1 MDQPLMW
8 MVDGQLVVCKIMIK
22 NVRHVGL
29 TINNEKKM
37 LNFFIKTLGFK
48 KFKYANEDEHFMN
61 KIHNL
66 KNVKL
71 KTYKLKSK
79 NNEIIELLK
88 FKNYK
93 DKKNWKGK
101 IYSTGLTH
109 IALTVKN
116 LEKTY
121 KILKRKGVKF
131 KSIPQNSPDGYAK
144 VAFCS
149 GPENLILEL
158 VELR

>member
-1 MDQPLMW
+1 
-8 MVDGQLVVCKIMIK
+8 
-22 NVRHVGL
+22 
-29 TINNEKKM
+29 
-37 LNFFIKTLGFK
+37 
-48 KFKYANEDEHFMN
+48 
-61 KIHNL
+61 
-66 KNVKL
+66 VKL

-88 FKNYK
+88 FKKHK

-109 IALTVKN
+109 IAFTVKN
-116 LEKTY
+116 LERTY
-121 KILKRKGVKF
+121 NNLKKRGVKF
-131 KSIPQNSPDGYAK
+131 KSKPQNSPDGYAK

-149 GPENLILEL
+149 GPENLMLEL

>member
-1 MDQPLMW
+1 
-8 MVDGQLVVCKIMIK
+8 MIE
-22 NVRHVGL
+22 NMRHVGL
-29 TINNEKKM
+29 TINDEKKM
-37 LNFFIKTLGFK
+37 LNFFIKILGFK
-48 KFKYANEDEHFMN
+48 KFKYANENVSFMN

-66 KNVKL
+66 QNVQL

-88 FKNYK
+88 FKNYR

-109 IALTVKN
+109 LAFTVKN
-116 LEKTY
+116 LDKVY
-121 KILKRKGVKF
+121 NKLRKKGVKF
-131 KSIPQNSPDGYAK
+131 KSMPQNSPDGFAK
-144 VAFCS
+144 VAFCT

>member
-1 MDQPLMW
+1 
-8 MVDGQLVVCKIMIK
+8 MIK
-22 NVRHVGL
+22 NIRHVGL

-37 LNFFIKTLGFK
+37 LNFFIKTLGFR
-48 KFKYANEDEHFMN
+48 KFKYAEEDINFMN

-88 FKNYK
+88 FKTFK
-93 DKKNWKGK
+93 DKKKWKGK

-116 LEKTY
+116 LNQTY
-121 KILKRKGVKF
+121 VRLKRKGVKF
-131 KSIPQNSPDGYAK
+131 KSLPQNSPDGYAK
-144 VAFCS
+144 VAFCV
-149 GPENLILEL
+149 GPENLMLEL

>member
-1 MDQPLMW
+1 M
-8 MVDGQLVVCKIMIK
+8 
-22 NVRHVGL
+22 RHIGL

-48 KFKYANEDEHFMN
+48 KFKYANEDGAFMN

-79 NNEIIELLK
+79 NNEIVELLK
-88 FKNYK
+88 FKSHK
-93 DKKNWKGK
+93 DKKNWKGQV
-101 IYSTGLTH
+101 YSTGLTH
-109 IALTVKN
+109 IAFTVHN
-116 LEKTY
+116 LDKTY
-121 KILKRKGVKF
+121 KSLKRKGVKF
-131 KSIPQNSPDGYAK
+131 KSKPQDSPDGYAR

-149 GPENLILEL
+149 GPENLMLEL

>member
-1 MDQPLMW
+1 M
-8 MVDGQLVVCKIMIK
+8 
-22 NVRHVGL
+22 RHVGL

-48 KFKYANEDEHFMN
+48 KFKYANEDEEFMN

-71 KTYKLKSK
+71 KTYKLKSR
-79 NNEIIELLK
+79 NNEIVELLK
-88 FKNYK
+88 FKSHR
-93 DKKNWKGK
+93 DKKNWKGQV
-101 IYSTGLTH
+101 YSTGLTH
-109 IALTVKN
+109 IAFTVN
-116 LEKTY
+116 DLDKTY
-121 KILKRKGVKF
+121 KSLKSKGVKF
-131 KSIPQNSPDGYAK
+131 KSKPQDSPDGYAR

-149 GPENLILEL
+149 GPENLMLEL

>member
-1 MDQPLMW
+1 
-8 MVDGQLVVCKIMIK
+8 MIK
-22 NVRHVGL
+22 NIRHVGL

-37 LNFFIKTLGFK
+37 LNFFIKTLGFR
-48 KFKYANEDEHFMN
+48 KFKYAEEDINFMN

-88 FKNYK
+88 FRTFK
-93 DKKNWKGK
+93 DKKKWKGK

-116 LEKTY
+116 LNQTY
-121 KILKRKGVKF
+121 ARLKRKGVKF
-131 KSIPQNSPDGYAK
+131 KSLPQNSPDGYAK
-144 VAFCS
+144 VAFCV
-149 GPENLILEL
+149 GPENLMLEL

>member
-1 MDQPLMW
+1 
-8 MVDGQLVVCKIMIK
+8 MIK
-22 NVRHVGL
+22 NIRHIGL

-37 LNFFIKTLGFK
+37 LNFFIKTLGFR
-48 KFKYANEDEHFMN
+48 KFKYAEEDINFMN

-88 FKNYK
+88 FKTFK
-93 DKKNWKGK
+93 DKKKWKGK

-116 LEKTY
+116 LNQTY
-121 KILKRKGVKF
+121 VRLKRKGVKF
-131 KSIPQNSPDGYAK
+131 KSLPQNSPDGYAK
-144 VAFCS
+144 VAFCV
-149 GPENLILEL
+149 GPENLMLEL

>member
-1 MDQPLMW
+1 M
-8 MVDGQLVVCKIMIK
+8 IIK

-29 TINNEKKM
+29 TIHNEKKI

-48 KFKYANEDEHFMN
+48 KFKYAKEDVNFMN

-79 NNEIIELLK
+79 NNDIIELLK
-88 FKNYK
+88 FTSYK
-93 DKKNWKGK
+93 DKKNWRGK

-109 IALTVKN
+109 IALTVNN
-116 LEKTY
+116 LNKTY
-121 KILKRKGVKF
+121 QVLKRKGVKF
-131 KSIPQNSPDGYAK
+131 KSTPQDSPDGYAR

-149 GPENLILEL
+149 GPENLMLEL

>member
-1 MDQPLMW
+1 
-8 MVDGQLVVCKIMIK
+8 MIK
-22 NVRHVGL
+22 NIRHVGL

-48 KFKYANEDEHFMN
+48 KFKYAKENREFMN

-66 KNVKL
+66 ENVEL
-71 KTYKLKSK
+71 RTYKLKSK
-79 NNEIIELLK
+79 NNEIVELLK
-88 FKNYK
+88 FKNHK

-116 LEKTY
+116 LDKTY
-121 KILKRKGVKF
+121 KILRKKGVKF
-131 KSIPQNSPDGYAK
+131 KSSPQNSPDGYAR

-149 GPENLILEL
+149 GPENLMLEL

>member
-1 MDQPLMW
+1 
-8 MVDGQLVVCKIMIK
+8 
-22 NVRHVGL
+22 
-29 TINNEKKM
+29 M
-37 LNFFIKTLGFK
+37 LNFFIKTLGFR
-48 KFKYANEDEHFMN
+48 KFKYAEEDINFMN

-79 NNEIIELLK
+79 NNDIIELLK
-88 FKNYK
+88 FKTFK
-93 DKKNWKGK
+93 DKKKWKGK

-116 LEKTY
+116 LNQTY
-121 KILKRKGVKF
+121 VRLKRKGVKF
-131 KSIPQNSPDGYAK
+131 KSLPQNSPDGYAK
-144 VAFCS
+144 VAFCV
-149 GPENLILEL
+149 GPENLMLEL

>member
-1 MDQPLMW
+1 
-8 MVDGQLVVCKIMIK
+8 MVVK
-22 NVRHVGL
+22 NIRHVGL

-48 KFKYANEDEHFMN
+48 KFKIANEDKFFMN
-61 KIHNL
+61 KLHNL
-66 KNVKL
+66 NKVKL
-71 KTYKLKSK
+71 KTYKLKSR

-88 FKNYK
+88 FHGHKG
-93 DKKNWKGK
+93 KKKWSGK

-109 IALTVKN
+109 IAFTVNN

-121 KILKRKGVKF
+121 KILKNKGIKF
-131 KSIPQNSPDGYAK
+131 NSSPQDSPDGYAK
-144 VAFCS
+144 VVFCR

-158 VELR
+158 VELK

>member
-1 MDQPLMW
+1 
-8 MVDGQLVVCKIMIK
+8 MIVK
-22 NVRHVGL
+22 NIRHVGL

-37 LNFFIKTLGFK
+37 LDFFVKTLGFK
-48 KFKYANEDEHFMN
+48 KFKIANEDKIFMN

-66 KNVKL
+66 KKVKL
-71 KTYKLKSK
+71 KTYKLKSR

-88 FKNYK
+88 FHSHK
-93 DKKNWKGK
+93 DKKKWSGK

-109 IALTVKN
+109 VAFTVNN

-121 KILKRKGVKF
+121 KILKKKGIKF
-131 KSIPQNSPDGYAK
+131 NASPQDSPDGYAK
-144 VAFCS
+144 VAFCK

-158 VELR
+158 VELK